1 MAIPD
6 HIKQQIVKNI
16 DKKRDKT
23 LSKLREVL
31 DYPYHPDTKIL
42 IFRVEG
48 DSGAYGMNLLAANE
62 HWDMIEVNADGED
75 LYGTRFLHFGFNFYV
90 LEDCDV
96 SPARTSLPEQISK
109 FTRDYLYP
117 WFADRFE
124 ELGGKDRPFDCVL
137 QKHDTLRGFSM
148 KERKWIKVHPV

>member
-6 HIKQQIVKNI
+6 HIKQQIIKNI

-75 LYGTRFLHFGFNFYV
+75 LYGTRFLHFGFSFYV

-96 SPARTSLPEQISK
+96 SPARTSLLEQISWSAGR
-109 FTRDYLYP
+109 RDRCCGELAGP
-117 WFADRFE
+117 RRGDARWWFR
-124 ELGGKDRPFDCVL
+124 RPANVI
-137 QKHDTLRGFSM
+137 RG
-148 KERKWIKVHPV
+148 